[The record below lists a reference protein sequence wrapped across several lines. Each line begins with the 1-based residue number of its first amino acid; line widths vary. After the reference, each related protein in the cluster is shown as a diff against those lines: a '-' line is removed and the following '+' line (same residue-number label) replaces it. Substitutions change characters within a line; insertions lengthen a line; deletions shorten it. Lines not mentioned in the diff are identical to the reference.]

1 MSFLS
6 RTLTSA
12 FVDTAELFTAIE
24 NTKLMWTQ
32 RQRQMAKD
40 ALKAAGWQF
49 HLQNDLVDEFSDG
62 DRQFDRRTP
71 PKGVGTPP
79 KGVSC
84 TPLTRPPKDVLMP
97 ASDRSPRCPGC
108 STGTMPRVFRG

>member
-40 ALKAAGWQF
+40 ALKASSERFDDMMDRAGVNLEEAWREE
-49 HLQNDLVDEFSDG
+49 HAAIATIELKL
-62 DRQFDRRTP
+62 RRALAP
-71 PKGVGTPP
+71 NPHRRVGPK
-79 KGVSC
+79 
-84 TPLTRPPKDVLMP
+84 PL
-97 ASDRSPRCPGC
+97 PR
-108 STGTMPRVFRG
+108 TGY